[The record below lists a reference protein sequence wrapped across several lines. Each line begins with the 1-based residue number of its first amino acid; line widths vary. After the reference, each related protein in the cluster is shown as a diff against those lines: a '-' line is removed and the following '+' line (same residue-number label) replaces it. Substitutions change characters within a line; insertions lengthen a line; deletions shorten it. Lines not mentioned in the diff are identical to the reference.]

1 MKKYVLAVA
10 IASGALFGLSAQAAP
25 VSSTFSGLQSQVAGD
40 AVQVGHCRRW
50 SGGWHCGGG
59 GYGGGGY
66 GGGGWGHG
74 RHWSHRRHGSGHR
87 W

>member
-25 VSSTFSGLQSQVAGD
+25 VSSTVSGVQNQVSGD
-40 AVQVGHCRRW
+40 AVQVGHCRHW

-59 GYGGGGY
+59 DGGGGY
-66 GGGGWGHG
+66 HS
-74 RHWSHRRHGSGHR
+74 RHWSHRRHGSWNRGNP
-87 W
+87 

>member
-25 VSSTFSGLQSQVAGD
+25 VSSPLSGLQSQVTGE
-40 AVQVGHCRRW
+40 AVLAGHCRRW

-59 GYGGGGY
+59 GGGGY
-66 GGGGWGHG
+66 GGGWGHS
-74 RHWSHRRHGSGHR
+74 RSWSHRRHGSGHR